1 MRYRTRK
8 GTVGGSALATGVALV
23 AFVCLPAAAS
33 AQTPPS
39 ATASRSALDQYCITC
54 HNQRL
59 ETAGLRLDELDVS
72 DPSQHPKV
80 WEKVVR
86 KLRTGTMPPSTRPQP
101 SAADRGALV
110 AWLETALDQ
119 FAVAAPNP
127 GRTESLRR
135 LNRTEYQNAVRDLL
149 ALDVDTTVLLPAD
162 EAG

>member
-1 MRYRTRK
+1 MSYRTRR
-8 GTVGGSALATGVALV
+8 GIVGGSALAIGVALV
-23 AFVCLPAAAS
+23 VFLCLPVGAS
-33 AQTPPS
+33 AQTTPS
-39 ATASRSALDQYCITC
+39 ATGSRSVLDQYCVTC

-72 DPSQHPKV
+72 DPGQHAEV

-119 FAVAAPNP
+119 FAVATPNP

-135 LNRTEYQNAVRDLL
+135 LNRTEYQNAIRDLL
-149 ALDVDTTVLLPAD
+149 ALNVDAT
-162 EAG
+162 

>member
-8 GTVGGSALATGVALV
+8 GPVGGSALATGVALV

-33 AQTPPS
+33 AQTSPS

-72 DPSQHPKV
+72 DPSQHPEV

-86 KLRTGTMPPSTRPQP
+86 KLRTGAMPPLGRPRP
-101 SAADRGALV
+101 EPAMARDVV
-110 AWLETALDQ
+110 AWIETAL
-119 FAVAAPNP
+119 ARAAFSNELVTQRP
-127 GRTESLRR
+127 RWI
-135 LNRTEYQNAVRDLL
+135 
-149 ALDVDTTVLLPAD
+149 
-162 EAG
+162 